1 MNTGVDCFHCLDIF
15 KKRYFGPG
23 YSKRN
28 CSAHFRS
35 LFGFTSK
42 GHMNME
48 RGAQTVTFTC
58 FWGVLERVT
67 KREKKKNKKQALEV
81 RKP

>member
-1 MNTGVDCFHCLDIF
+1 
-15 KKRYFGPG
+15 
-23 YSKRN
+23 
-28 CSAHFRS
+28 
-35 LFGFTSK
+35 
-42 GHMNME
+42 ME